1 LDETERPGWTQG
13 LLMIVNFFTRSC
25 IPFGRTLI
33 QNSSSLNRSERAA
46 EKYKKLLLARRRIK
60 GKCHG
65 FCLRVVARATS
76 RP

>member
-1 LDETERPGWTQG
+1 
-13 LLMIVNFFTRSC
+13 MIVDFFTRSC

-33 QNSSSLNRSERAA
+33 QNSNSPNRPERAA

-60 GKCHG
+60 GKCYG
-65 FCLRVVARATS
+65 FCLRMVARATL